1 MLEIGGIYSMS
12 IEVFLCV
19 PAAIFSVGFLIF
31 SILFMNPDKLKQA
44 PFDIQIGKI
53 DKDLIVRLSK
63 KNRRKIRN
71 LILVATV
78 VLSII
83 TTFPAIVLVI
93 FFRRTVLTF
102 FACIILQIILF
113 LMIGTPFYKKLKT
126 ITNYK

>member
-1 MLEIGGIYSMS
+1 MS

-78 VLSII
+78 VLS
-83 TTFPAIVLVI
+83 TFPAIVLVI

>member
-1 MLEIGGIYSMS
+1 MS

-53 DKDLIVRLSK
+53 
-63 KNRRKIRN
+63 
-71 LILVATV
+71 
-78 VLSII
+78 
-83 TTFPAIVLVI
+83 
-93 FFRRTVLTF
+93 
-102 FACIILQIILF
+102 ILF

>member
-1 MLEIGGIYSMS
+1 MS

-63 KNRRKIRN
+63 QKQEENQKSNFSSHSSFIYYHY
-71 LILVATV
+71 
-78 VLSII
+78 LS
-83 TTFPAIVLVI
+83 L
-93 FFRRTVLTF
+93 R
-102 FACIILQIILF
+102 
-113 LMIGTPFYKKLKT
+113 
-126 ITNYK
+126 